1 MGSILILPGS
11 IEPPSYESHV
21 RLTQPSQDWPLAS
34 FSSAFGVASLYFF
47 AVMTL
52 SFIMKVRMCHAAIDP

>member
-1 MGSILILPGS
+1 M
-11 IEPPSYESHV
+11 IEPLSYPTRPSYESHV

-34 FSSAFGVASLYFF
+34 FSSAFGVASLYFL

-52 SFIMKVRMCHAAIDP
+52 SFIMKVCMCHAAIDP